1 MDGDVGGVSVRFCA
15 EAAYPMGVPYAPPEP
30 FPELRHDGGVSRNAV
45 YPAVRNALNDLG
57 LGTGIYGSPAW
68 NPLGSLVKPGMT
80 VLIKPNTV
88 MHVHGRGKDMTSVVV
103 HASVLRPIFDYVCS
117 ALKGE
122 GRIIV
127 GDSQLIFSN
136 FEKAMQV
143 SGIADLVAWYRDKTP
158 IPIELLDFRQVRGAR
173 SWLYGKWR
181 RIPVNGDPRG
191 YVRVELGGHSLFSGI
206 DPSSLRIAV
215 ASHREM
221 KEYHGEGRHAYLM
234 PRSVLEADV
243 VINVAKLKTH
253 RRTGVTLALK
263 NFMGLPAAKGALPH
277 FRLGAPEEGGDQYI
291 HPSARK
297 RLGTHLHDVIQTS
310 RWMPVKF
317 AIAVAKKL
325 LWESHL
331 VVPFH
336 DDVFE
341 AMWPGNDTVWRTLL
355 DIHRVVQYADKA
367 GVLRDSPQRA
377 CIHLIDGV
385 VGGQG
390 DGPLSPDPAFS
401 SCILAGRDAVAV
413 DVVAAGLMGFDHRKI
428 RLLAEGLNERS
439 RELPVSSVQEEHITV
454 AVDGK
459 ALSLAQFLASHNF
472 HFDAHPGWKGLIERA

>member
-1 MDGDVGGVSVRFCA
+1 MPGVVGSVSVRFCKEATYPA
-15 EAAYPMGVPYAPPEP
+15 EVPYSPPEP
-30 FPELRHDGGVSRNAV
+30 FSEQRFGADVSRNSV
-45 YPAVRNALNDLG
+45 YPAVRSALHDLG
-57 LGTGIYGSPAW
+57 LHTGKPGSTAW

-88 MHVHGRGKDMTSVVV
+88 MHAHGRGGSMTSVVV
-103 HASVLRPIFDYVCS
+103 HASVLRPILDYVSS
-117 ALKGE
+117 ALEGQ

-127 GDSQLIFSN
+127 GDSQLLFSD
-136 FEKAMQV
+136 FSKAMQV

-158 IPIELLDFRQVRGAR
+158 IPIELLDFRKVRGAR

-191 YVRVELGGHSLFSGI
+191 YVRVELGERSLFHGI
-206 DPSSLRIAV
+206 DPASLRIAV

-221 KEYHGEGRHAYLM
+221 KDYHGEGRHAYLM

-243 VINVAKLKTH
+243 IINVAKLKTH

-263 NFMGLPAAKGALPH
+263 NYMGLPAAKGALPH
-277 FRLGAPEEGGDQYI
+277 FRLGSPSEGGDQYV

-297 RLGTHLHDVIQTS
+297 RLGTRMHDVIQTS
-310 RWMPVKF
+310 RWTPVKLGV
-317 AIAVAKKL
+317 AVGKRL
-325 LWESHL
+325 LWGSRQ
-331 VVPFH
+331 VVPFR

-355 DIHRVVQYADKA
+355 DIHRLVRYADKA

-377 CIHLIDGV
+377 CIHVIDGV

-390 DGPLSPDPAFS
+390 DGPLSPDPVPS
-401 SCILAGRDAVAV
+401 GCILAGMDPVAV

-428 RLLAEGLNERS
+428 RLLTEGLKERD
-439 RELPVSSVQEEHITV
+439 RELPVSAVREEDITV
-454 AVDGK
+454 AVDGED
-459 ALSLAQFLASHNF
+459 LSLAQFLASHNL
-472 HFDAHPGWKGLIERA
+472 HFDPHPSWKGAIERA